1 LLFLNFFEVTHI
13 LFCAVSG
20 AAGKC
25 ELTLHHF
32 VVFFDLLQRA
42 VELVELVLGFKNTF
56 ELFIGFF
63 FLRFVLALED
73 FVLAFG
79 FDAVALNDVV
89 VVVGALEC
97 GLHFGELVLDSV
109 ELYTG
114 VFTRLADFT
123 HFFFLLSK
131 LEIDTFMLIRQLFR

>member
-1 LLFLNFFEVTHI
+1 MLFLNFFEVAHI

-25 ELTLHHF
+25 EFTLHHF
-32 VVFFDLLQRA
+32 VVLFDLLQRA
-42 VELVELVLGFKNTF
+42 VELVELVLRFKHTF

-109 ELYTG
+109 ELDTG
-114 VFTRLADFT
+114 VFARLADLT